1 MTLNSIIEV
10 IKASCIEIKNA
21 INNTN
26 CSSLA
31 QQTGSNN
38 SSGDNTKYLD
48 QLSHNILLNALSK
61 NENVYGIISEEHNHI
76 HKTPNTDASYI
87 VAFDPLD
94 GSSNIEF
101 NVTIGTIFAI
111 YAVDENKQ
119 IKSGNNIVASGY
131 CLYGFKTEFV
141 YTNPNTDCVEMLQL
155 IDNQFVLVKNKI
167 SLENIEKGKYYSINY
182 GNADKWDP
190 PQIYNVITHLNNSG
204 YSQRYVGSMV
214 ADTHRVLLNGG
225 LFMYPADSKN
235 KTGKIR
241 LLYEAYPF
249 AFLIEKAGGQAI
261 ADYNTTSILNIKMP
275 NNIHQTTPVILGTNS
290 EVDIVFEILY

>member
-1 MTLNSIIEV
+1 MTLNNIIED

-31 QQTGSNN
+31 QQTGFNN

-48 QLSHNILLNALSK
+48 QLSHNILLDALSK
-61 NENVYGIISEEHNHI
+61 NESVYGIISEEHNHI
-76 HKTPNTDASYI
+76 HKTTNTDASYI

-131 CLYGFKTEFV
+131 CLYGFNTEFI

-155 IDNQFVLVKNKI
+155 IGNQFVLAKNKI
-167 SLENIEKGKYYSINY
+167 SLENIKKGKYYSINY
-182 GNADKWDP
+182 GNAFKWYP
-190 PQIYNVITHLNNSG
+190 HQMYNVITHLNNSG

-214 ADTHRVLLNGG
+214 ADAHRVLLNGG

-261 ADYNTTSILNIKMP
+261 ADYNTRSILNIKMP
-275 NNIHQTTPVILGTNS
+275 NNIHQTTPLILGTTS
-290 EVDIVFEILY
+290 EVDIVFELLY